1 MTATP
6 ADPVETTDPVPVE
19 TTGSVLGETAD
30 LMPVET
36 ADPLPGEGAHS
47 ASGSAPVSARTASP
61 GEGAAGSPG
70 PAASG
75 GLGRRF
81 WSLFASST
89 VSNLGDGIGRVA
101 LPLLAVTL
109 TRDPVLVAALSSL
122 TFLPW
127 VLFAIV
133 SGALVDRLD
142 RRKAMVV
149 AEFTRAV
156 VVGLLAAAVLT
167 GQAAMWMLFVAA
179 FALGAIETIYD
190 NAVHSLLPAVVRRD
204 QLEKA
209 NGRVEAAAVVTDGFL
224 GAPVGS
230 ALFVVAAA
238 IPFMANSVGFLLAGV
253 LLFLLPGRYRA
264 EAVSDRPANLRRE
277 IGEGVRWLWNH
288 KALRGITLIGTLSA
302 GMNQA
307 AMAVLVLF
315 VVDVLRLPAAAFGWF
330 ALASGAGGVAGGLVA
345 PVLVRRWPRAAVMAV
360 AMTVSGAGF
369 TLAGLFPST
378 AMLAI
383 VSTLVGG
390 SLLVWNVLIMS
401 VRQTLIPAHLFGRVL
416 GVIRTLLWGLIPV
429 GALGGGLLAGAFGLR
444 TVFVISG
451 CVMLALMVPLCLV
464 LWRYRAL
471 LNTLGGSR
479 TVDT

>member
-1 MTATP
+1 MDTTP
-6 ADPVETTDPVPVE
+6 QDIADPVPED
-19 TTGSVLGETAD
+19 TGAASAG
-30 LMPVET
+30 
-36 ADPLPGEGAHS
+36 LPPSTPQAGDQAAPAEL
-47 ASGSAPVSARTASP
+47 PVS
-61 GEGAAGSPG
+61 
-70 PAASG
+70 ASG

-81 WSLFASST
+81 WLLFASST
-89 VSNLGDGIGRVA
+89 VSNLGDGIGRIA

-122 TFLPW
+122 AFLPW

-149 AEFTRAV
+149 AQFARTA
-156 VVGLLAAAVLT
+156 VVGLLTAAVLT
-167 GQAAMWMLFVAA
+167 GHAAMWMLYVAA
-179 FALGAIETIYD
+179 FALGTIETLYD
-190 NAVHSLLPAVVRRD
+190 NAVHSLLPSVVRRD

-209 NGRVEAAAVVTDGFL
+209 NGRVEAAAVVTDSFL

-238 IPFMANSVGFLLAGV
+238 MPFMANSVGFLLAGA
-253 LLFLLPGRYRA
+253 LLFLLPGRYRTEPA
-264 EAVSDRPANLRRE
+264 GDRPANLRRE

-288 KALRGITLIGTLSA
+288 KPLRGITLIGAFSA

-330 ALASGAGGVAGGLVA
+330 ALASGIGGVVGGLVA
-345 PVLVRRWPRAAVMAV
+345 PMLVRRWPRAAVMAV
-360 AMTVSGAGF
+360 AMTVGGAGF
-369 TLAGLFPST
+369 TLVGIFPSVP
-378 AMLAI
+378 MLAVAATAI
-383 VSTLVGG
+383 GC

-401 VRQTLIPAHLFGRVL
+401 VRQALVPPRLFGRVL
-416 GVIRTLLWGLIPV
+416 GAIRTLLWGLIPL
-429 GALGGGLLAGAFGLR
+429 GALAGGLLAGAFGLR
-444 TVFVISG
+444 AVFMISG
-451 CVMLALMVPLCLV
+451 CVMLALMVPLCWV
-464 LWRYRAL
+464 LWRHRDL
-471 LNTLGGSR
+471 INTLREPG